1 MGGWHGG
8 RGGPSIRW
16 QGGDMG
22 GGGGLQDPKKRWCNL
37 WTAPNNIYPCV
48 LTMLPYM
55 ACYLETVLIN
65 WHSTNWRHLHRQQYL
80 PLCSDHAL
88 IHGILFGD
96 ITHQLVIPPRGSE
109 NKFLFLETPEHSMV
123 LRYRIE
129 LGQLYTPPYLVVR
142 LKCYTQTPIYALLCH
157 RGTVYIMTT

>member
-1 MGGWHGG
+1 ML
-8 RGGPSIRW
+8 I
-16 QGGDMG
+16 
-22 GGGGLQDPKKRWCNL
+22 LACI
-37 WTAPNNIYPCV
+37 APVENTSNNIYPCV

-65 WHSTNWRHLHRQQYL
+65 WHSTNWRPLHRQQYL

-88 IHGILFGD
+88 TRHIIWRHYPSVGNPHPEVQKTILFVFHRQQYLPLCSDHALLHGILFGD
-96 ITHQLVIPPRGSE
+96 TTHQLVIPPRGSE

-142 LKCYTQTPIYALLCH
+142 LKCCT
-157 RGTVYIMTT
+157 